1 MIAFS
6 EKDKQQLISKG
17 IAAEKV
23 EGQIQTFKEGIPFV
37 KLEKAAVVTNGIL
50 KFSNEDEKELIENF
64 ENAKNHLSLLKFV
77 PASGAGSR
85 MFKFLSEFV

>member
-23 EGQIQTFKEGIPFV
+23 LDQIETFKEGIPFV
-37 KLEKAAVVTNGIL
+37 KLEKAAVVSDGIL
-50 KFSNEDEKELIENF
+50 KFSEDEENQLIQNF

-77 PASGAGSR
+77 FMTS
-85 MFKFLSEFV
+85 LHLNL